1 MWCHGIPGAGK
12 TYLSSIV
19 VHELQQHCE
28 LSGDITLVVY
38 CRYDD
43 PQCQSIANIAGD
55 LLRQCIGSRQMPEVL
70 SKLFRE
76 HHSSAGT
83 RPTCDAL
90 FALLS
95 EHLGL
100 YGKAYIIVDALD
112 EIASADDRKLFVD
125 SLRSI
130 KANVSL
136 LTMSRDFEDIRSYMG
151 LESYLCDCC
160 DSNDCSH
167 YEERP
172 QYVEYLYHC
181 GECIDP
187 KNMNPYATISFYLCQ
202 RCYEAGVR
210 CLGQGHPMERMP
222 NFISYDVVPDQND
235 LKRYLNWR
243 IPSDSSLK
251 MLMGKRKGLQD
262 QVFDAVVRSSGAMSV
277 DTLFP
282 D

>member
-1 MWCHGIPGAGK
+1 
-12 TYLSSIV
+12 
-19 VHELQQHCE
+19 
-28 LSGDITLVVY
+28 
-38 CRYDD
+38 
-43 PQCQSIANIAGD
+43 
-55 LLRQCIGSRQMPEVL
+55 MPEVL

-95 EHLGL
+95 EHLSL

-112 EIASADDRKLFVD
+112 EIASADDRKLFLE

-136 LTMSRDFEDIRSYMG
+136 LTMSRDFEDIRSHMG
-151 LESYLCDCC
+151 LDNYLCDCC

-187 KNMNPYATISFYLCQ
+187 KYINPYGTISFDLCQ
-202 RCYEAGVR
+202 RCYEAGIR

-251 MLMGKRKGLQD
+251 MLMGKREGLQD
-262 QVFDAVVRSSGAMSV
+262 QVFDAVVRSSGSMSA

-282 D
+282 G